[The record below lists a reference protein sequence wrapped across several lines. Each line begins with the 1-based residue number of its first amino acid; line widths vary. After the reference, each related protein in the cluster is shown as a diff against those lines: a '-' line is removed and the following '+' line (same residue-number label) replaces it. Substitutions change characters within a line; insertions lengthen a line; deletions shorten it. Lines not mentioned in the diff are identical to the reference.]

1 MSVSRPQHRLSM
13 VQADRR
19 GAALVLTLDR
29 PPVNALDRQLLAD
42 LDDALQHVGDAR
54 AVVLTGQGKAFVA
67 GADIAAMKD
76 LDAVTALRF
85 ATEGQAV
92 LAKLEALAVPTIAA
106 VNGFCLGGGNELAMA
121 CDIVLASP
129 TAVFGQPEVKL
140 GVIPGFGGT
149 QRLVRRVGTQR
160 ARELVFTGRVV
171 KADEAVAM
179 GLALKLCD
187 DVVAEALALAESIAQ
202 NGPVAVRL
210 AKRAILDADG
220 LPLDAALLSEAQ
232 LFGLCFATAD
242 QREGMAAFLEK
253 RKARFEGA

>member
-1 MSVSRPQHRLSM
+1 MSVMKEVHRLSL
-13 VQADRR
+13 VQSERV
-19 GAALVLTLDR
+19 GAALLLTLDR
-29 PPVNALDRQLLAD
+29 PPVNALNRELLAD
-42 LDDALQHVGDAR
+42 LGEALDQVGDAR
-54 AVVLTGQGKAFVA
+54 AVVITGRGKAFVA

-106 VNGFCLGGGNELAMA
+106 VNGFALGGGNELAMA
-121 CDIVLASP
+121 CDVVLASP
-129 TAVFGQPEVKL
+129 TALFGQPEVKL

-171 KADEAVAM
+171 KADEAVSI
-179 GLALKLCD
+179 GLALKVCD
-187 DVVAEALALAESIAQ
+187 DVLAEALAMAEAIAQ
-202 NGPVAVRL
+202 NGPLAVRL

-242 QREGMAAFLEK
+242 QREGMGAFLEK
-253 RKARFEGA
+253 RKAQFEGR